1 VSKWLENLSLLFD
14 KLSNC
19 DGNLRKA
26 AKQETIADDLTVIM
40 CKPYMW
46 YVEANVTFAMPGYD
60 LSAHLWPDF
69 NPNEGS
75 LFNNE
80 SAWTLLR
87 TDAHTD
93 LVFDSALVPVNM
105 SDSDPRIGQ
114 LDGFFQALLQSPF
127 ANFLEDANTT
137 DPLSTYLG
145 VSKSSNLFDSMQN
158 LYGLVMSQLLNSRK
172 RIQIG
177 DGWSH
182 TAVSGNI
189 TSLDRQRLYQDATS
203 TYVLTALLSVMFVC
217 AVIATL
223 TSDTKHLLPKNPCG
237 IAAAA
242 SRWLGR
248 RSWGLF
254 RQGRSGVMIG
264 S

>member
-1 VSKWLENLSLLFD
+1 MAIF
-14 KLSNC
+14 
-19 DGNLRKA
+19 GKA

-60 LSAHLWPDF
+60 LWAHLWPDF
-69 NPNEGS
+69 NSNEGS

-87 TDAHTD
+87 TDAQTD

-114 LDGFFQALLQSPF
+114 LDGFFQALLQSTF
-127 ANFLEDANTT
+127 ANFHEDANAT

-145 VSKSSNLFDSMQN
+145 VSKSSNLLDSMQN

-177 DGWSH
+177 DG
-182 TAVSGNI
+182 
-189 TSLDRQRLYQDATS
+189 
-203 TYVLTALLSVMFVC
+203 
-217 AVIATL
+217 
-223 TSDTKHLLPKNPCG
+223 
-237 IAAAA
+237 
-242 SRWLGR
+242 
-248 RSWGLF
+248 
-254 RQGRSGVMIG
+254 
-264 S
+264 